1 MPGRKRPRLACSLL
15 LAAGALLPTAGVR
28 AHGSFP
34 DAQQILLP
42 ADRPERIILT
52 TNFGLISSEDSGRS
66 WLFSCEHGLS
76 TFTGPYLL
84 APPPST
90 RILALTA
97 SSGLIYSNDDSCT
110 WNGAR
115 ALTDVLPYTFS
126 VAGSTGGQRVYV
138 VGAPLSDLRAGDN
151 IYVSD
156 DGGVSFGAPAF
167 TASPGSALLTVL
179 AAPSQPSLVLAAMY
193 SADMHPILLSS
204 HDSGQHWETS
214 ADLVDSFGSNPF
226 ELLWI
231 DAVDPDRIYARIL
244 GPAAETLGISRDG
257 GKSFVPAVSI
267 PGKLSAFLRLASGT
281 ILVGGTAGVAGIGYR
296 STDDGRTF
304 QPWPEAP
311 RVHALAE
318 RNGKLYVAA
327 SNYDDGYAIAESDD
341 EGATL
346 KALTGFGQVRAMK
359 GCVAAVCA
367 EACSYNAA
375 IGLWPQAVCE
385 GESTVPEPGID
396 AGMGDDGPP
405 SPADAAGE
413 GPGVGSS
420 GGGCGCDVG
429 RDPRAACTELL
440 LLVSIWVMARRKA
453 RFSSTPLTAE
463 RQRRL
468 LSLERA

>member
-1 MPGRKRPRLACSLL
+1 MPSRKRSRLICSLI
-15 LAAGALLPTAGVR
+15 LAAGTLLPVTTVR

-42 ADRPERIILT
+42 ADRPEQIILT
-52 TNFGLISSEDSGRS
+52 TNFGLISSEDRGHT

-76 TFTGPYLL
+76 SFTGPYLL
-84 APPPST
+84 APPPSA

-110 WNGAR
+110 WNAAQGT
-115 ALTDVLPYTFS
+115 LTGVLPYTFS
-126 VAGSTGGQRVYV
+126 VDGSAGAQRVYV
-138 VGAPLSDLRAGDN
+138 VGAPLSDLRAGDS

-167 TASPGSALLTVL
+167 TAPAGSALLTVL
-179 AAPSQPSLVLAAMY
+179 AAPSQPSTVLAAMY
-193 SADMHPILLSS
+193 SGDMHPILLSS

-214 ADLVDSFGSNPF
+214 ADLVDSFGGNPF

-231 DAVDPDRIYARIL
+231 DAVDPDRIYVRIL

-281 ILVGGTAGVAGIGYR
+281 ILVGGTAGIAGIGYR
-296 STDDGRTF
+296 STDDGHTF
-304 QPWPEAP
+304 EPWPEAP

-346 KALTGFGQVRAMK
+346 KPLTGFGQVRAMK

-385 GESTVPEPGID
+385 GASTVPEPGID
-396 AGMGDDGPP
+396 AGTGAKDAGMAGDDGPP
-405 SPADAAGE
+405 APADAAGE
-413 GPGVGSS
+413 DPRVGNS

-429 RDPRAACTELL
+429 RDPPAPYGVLL
-440 LLVSIWVMARRKA
+440 PLVLIWVMARRKA
-453 RFSSTPLTAE
+453 RSSATP
-463 RQRRL
+463 
-468 LSLERA
+468 